1 MIDRLTTLKDRIFQG
16 NGRWKNKII
25 IDKTQFD
32 NNLYNIKNTNN
43 IIDDVSDF
51 KIKYGLHSNNNWI
64 NARIKIYIK

>member
-43 IIDDVSDF
+43 IIDDVSDLF
-51 KIKYGLHSNNNWI
+51 HYQVWFIQWNN
-64 NARIKIYIK
+64 